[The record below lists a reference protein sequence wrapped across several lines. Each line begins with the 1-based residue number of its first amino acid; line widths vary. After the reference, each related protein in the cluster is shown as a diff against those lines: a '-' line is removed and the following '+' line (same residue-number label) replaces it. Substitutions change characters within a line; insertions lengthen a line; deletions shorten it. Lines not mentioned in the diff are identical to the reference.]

1 MRFRQRGISMSGL
14 LVGLVI
20 LVVLALLGMKVSP
33 AYIEYFTAK
42 KAIIAI
48 ANENRNGSVMDIRRA
63 FQNRANVDDI
73 TAVDMKDLEITKEGG
88 QVVINAAYRKEVP
101 LFANV
106 GLYFNFKLSSQ
117 ATGE

>member
-1 MRFRQRGISMSGL
+1 
-14 LVGLVI
+14 
-20 LVVLALLGMKVSP
+20 
-33 AYIEYFTAK
+33 
-42 KAIIAI
+42 
-48 ANENRNGSVMDIRRA
+48 
-63 FQNRANVDDI
+63 VDDI